1 VLVPGGPKSCNGL
14 MLKTILQSAV
24 GLRSVEFRSKFDV
37 RLILALRPRAICS
50 VSGAFPCR
58 ELCPTSRARVGVATR
73 SSFLLF
79 ADLAPKSLPAYSE
92 NDRL

>member
-1 VLVPGGPKSCNGL
+1 

-37 RLILALRPRAICS
+37 RLILALRPRAS
-50 VSGAFPCR
+50 VPCR
-58 ELCPTSRARVGVATR
+58 ELFRVGELCPTSRARVGVATR